1 MDGRNYTFDE
11 RGDLN
16 SGYDVILWRQ
26 NQSTFVDVHY
36 IVATYDIENKTFTF
50 ISPKTH
56 QDFQNVT
63 VRIYLPLIKETSF
76 L

>member
-1 MDGRNYTFDE
+1 MDGQNYAFNE

-16 SGYDVILWRQ
+16 SGYEVILWR
-26 NQSTFVDVHY
+26 NQSTSVDVRY

-50 ISPKTH
+50 ISPKTR

-63 VRIYLPLIKETSF
+63 VRIYLPLMT
-76 L
+76 